1 VTVTVC
7 PVCAGLGETPLT
19 VTTGARSFTVTEVLA
34 EPVDPPLSVAVR
46 VMVKDWLKL
55 APVDEYV
62 CDADVVLPDRL
73 VVDPSPQLITIDDT
87 VPSGS
92 ALENPTVTIWPV
104 EAGLGETLLTLTEG
118 TLSFTVTEL
127 EANPVDPPLSEPET
141 VIVKLCDNELPVLA

>member
-1 VTVTVC
+1 
-7 PVCAGLGETPLT
+7 
-19 VTTGARSFTVTEVLA
+19 
-34 EPVDPPLSVAVR
+34 
-46 VMVKDWLKL
+46 MVKDWLKL

-62 CDADVVLPDRL
+62 CDADVALPDRL

-127 EANPVDPPLSEPET
+127 EADPVDPLLSEPET
-141 VIVKLCDNELPVLA
+141 VIVKPCDNELPVLA